1 MRDSVL
7 LPLLVLLAACQATP
21 APVPSPTRAQP
32 AAAQS
37 TSDMPPRGI
46 EPPDALAV
54 TPPPDAGLPRA
65 RSDAAPA
72 EAGEDDRPCSTDGDC
87 ALTRVAKGECCEML
101 CDGRAVTKARAAEL
115 AGKVATCPASLGHA
129 CPVPLCR
136 PPRFVLTPACEQG
149 RCVARRGPSDR

>member
-1 MRDSVL
+1 MRPSSALAL
-7 LPLLVLLAACQATP
+7 LLLLAACQATP
-21 APVPSPTRAQP
+21 PPIPPPRTQA

-37 TSDMPPRGI
+37 TSDVPPRGV
-46 EPPDALAV
+46 EPLDPLGVPA
-54 TPPPDAGLPRA
+54 PPDAGLKRAPRDGGA
-65 RSDAAPA
+65 A
-72 EAGEDDRPCSTDGDC
+72 EAIEDDLPCSTDGDC
-87 ALTRVAKGECCEML
+87 ALTRVAKGDCCEML

-115 AGKVATCPASLGHA
+115 AGKLATCPATLGHA